1 MRNSMRLSGGKPVL
15 RKGISPLHFD
25 RTAQCIHDAAELDE
39 QPVAGGFDQTALV
52 LGDFRIEELVA

>member
-1 MRNSMRLSGGKPVL
+1 MRLSGGKPVL

-39 QPVAGGFDQTALV
+39 QPVASGFD
-52 LGDFRIEELVA
+52 